1 MLELV
6 TYGLLVRQVLR
17 KNGDIQLRQSLLKSL
32 MNSFLVTQLI
42 LMNQTKIVF
51 VFLLLE
57 SCFRTLR
64 LVLMMEMLMII
75 EILLIL
81 KKR

>member
-42 LMNQTKIVF
+42 LMNQTKIVS